1 MKLND
6 GQFAML
12 GSLVVEVNERDQLGC
27 DGCFE
32 FMAQF
37 ADAMIACEEIDPVL
51 EAVREHLLQCR
62 CCRYEYEA
70 LVVALRELATVP

>member
-1 MKLND
+1 MKLNE

-27 DGCFE
+27 DGCSE
-32 FMAQF
+32 LIAQF
-37 ADAMIACEEIDPVL
+37 ADTMIAGDEIDPML

-70 LVVALRELATVP
+70 LLVALREIAAVS